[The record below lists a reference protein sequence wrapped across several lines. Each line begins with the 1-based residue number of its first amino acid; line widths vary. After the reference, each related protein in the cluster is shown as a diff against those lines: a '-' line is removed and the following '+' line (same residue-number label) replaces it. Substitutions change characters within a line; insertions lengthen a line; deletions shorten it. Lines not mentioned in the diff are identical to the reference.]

1 MDRSVHHDLSA
12 AAHATRVCTR
22 CVMDTSAPDI
32 RFDDFGVCNY
42 CTEYLVVRDRFL
54 EADLVARQARLE
66 TLLGKVREAG
76 KGKAYDCIIGVSGG
90 VDSSWVLALAVD
102 NGLRPLAVHM
112 DNGWNSEL
120 AQNNIAN
127 LVRGLGVDLHT
138 HVIDWP
144 EYRGLMEAFFAS
156 DVVDVELLYDNAM
169 LAVNFQAAA
178 RHGVKHILGG
188 TNVATE
194 GMRIPPSWNWMKYDK
209 RNIKGISKRFGGPR
223 LKTFPAIGTLDFT
236 RYHLSG
242 IRWTSFLDQFDYR
255 KRDALQSLQGRFG
268 YKPYPFKHY
277 ESVFTRFYQGFIL
290 AAKFGIDKRRV
301 HLSTLIVNGEMSRDE
316 ALAALESIAYE
327 SEKLLTTDIAFF
339 LKKMGWSREKLDNY
353 IARPAIAH
361 DAYPTE
367 KPLWDRAIDVY
378 RRLLRRQAGLPVT

>member
-1 MDRSVHHDLSA
+1 MFGTLGADLAISA
-12 AAHATRVCTR
+12 RGSQVCSR
-22 CVMDTSAPDI
+22 CVMDTSASDI
-32 RFDDFGVCNY
+32 RFDENGVCNY
-42 CTEYLVVRDRFL
+42 CTEYLVSRAQFL
-54 EADLVARQARLE
+54 ESDPTARQERLE
-66 TLLGKVREAG
+66 ELLHGVREAG
-76 KGKAYDCIIGVSGG
+76 RGKPYDCIIGVSGG

-102 NGLRPLAVHM
+102 HGLRPLAVHM
-112 DNGWNSEL
+112 DNGWNTEL

-138 HVIDWP
+138 DVIDWP

-169 LAVNFQAAA
+169 LAVNFEAAA
-178 RHGVKHILGG
+178 KHRIKHILGG

-194 GMRIPPSWNWMKYDK
+194 GMRMPPSWNWLKYDK
-209 RNIKGISKRFGGPR
+209 RNIKGISRQFGGPR
-223 LKTFPAIGTLDFT
+223 LKTFRAIGTIDFA

-242 IRWTSFLDQFDYR
+242 IRWTSFLDHFEYR

-290 AAKFGIDKRRV
+290 PAKFGIDKRRV
-301 HLSTLIVNGEMSRDE
+301 HLSTLIVNGEMTRDE
-316 ALAALESIAYE
+316 ALAALQDIAYE
-327 SEKLLTTDIAFF
+327 SEKLLKVDIAFF

-353 IARPAIAH
+353 IARPAISH
-361 DAYPTE
+361 DSYPTE
-367 KPLWDRAIDVY
+367 KPLWDYAIGVY
-378 RRLLRRQAGLPVT
+378 RRLLRRQASLPVT